1 MTVYRSEDT
10 RRSGARIL
18 DTAHGIL
25 IALRRCTMAEA
36 FAELVQTARE
46 HNLSPLSLA
55 EALVAL
61 TENRSLQDLNP
72 QAVTVVRDNWSPL
85 LDQCSRTVEA
95 EMEAKP

>member
-46 HNLSPLSLA
+46 HNL
-55 EALVAL
+55 
-61 TENRSLQDLNP
+61 
-72 QAVTVVRDNWSPL
+72 
-85 LDQCSRTVEA
+85 
-95 EMEAKP
+95 